1 MQWSTCSGAHAV
13 ECSDVVEWYRGVVQW
28 SYAVQGSE
36 VMQWSDVVQWF
47 SGVVQRSDAVVLCSA
62 RE

>member
-36 VMQWSDVVQWF
+36 VMQWSRA
-47 SGVVQRSDAVVLCSA
+47 GAVHAV
-62 RE
+62 E

>member
-13 ECSDVVEWYRGVVQW
+13 ECSDAVEWYRGLMQWSSAVVQRCRGVVQW

-36 VMQWSDVVQWF
+36 VMQWSRA
-47 SGVVQRSDAVVLCSA
+47 GAVHAV
-62 RE
+62 E